1 LPLNPCQDENLPAYK
16 LIIFDFDGT
25 LGDTMGWFL
34 DASDKMA
41 SRFGY
46 LPIDR
51 GDLDNLRRK
60 SARELMKLQKVSVL
74 KLPMLAAH
82 FQKMM
87 KADAGNI
94 RLFDGVPEML
104 EAVHAAGVKIA
115 IVSSN
120 SEENI
125 RIVLGPELCG
135 LVSRFSCG
143 ASVFGKASKF
153 RKVLAAMST
162 RPVEALSIGDET
174 RDIDAAREI
183 GMATGAVAWGYTNAE
198 ALKAYGPTHAFE
210 TVSDIVAALA

>member
-125 RIVLGPELCG
+125 RIVLGPDLCG